1 MSTESMALGKDLR
14 KIESK
19 LQDALQP
26 INPPAA
32 FVSDLRERLDQ
43 EMVKKIKARKVRK
56 GLLVA
61 GGVLGLV
68 ALIITLIHK
77 LTSWEKL
84 SGSVSK
90 YLPKFRKR
98 EQAASI

>member
-1 MSTESMALGKDLR
+1 MKAQEKLTRDLR
-14 KIESK
+14 NIENR
-19 LQDALQP
+19 LQETLQP
-26 INPPAA
+26 IKPPAV

-43 EMVKKIKARKVRK
+43 EMTKKIKTKKVRNRW
-56 GLLVA
+56 LVA

-68 ALIITLIHK
+68 ALAITIIRK

-84 SGSVSK
+84 AVSISK